1 MVNYLQQSLRAN
13 LSLKC
18 QSEFYHLDQ
27 FLEKLMTINSAGNSN
42 RRMTTKLETFQFSLK
57 SRTVG

>member
-13 LSLKC
+13 LSFKC

-42 RRMTTKLETFQFSLK
+42 RRMTMKVETF
-57 SRTVG
+57 